1 MEEISNT
8 INKYPNTTCDNLSL
22 TNDSLLTIDPFTTNP
37 STTTLHDNNNN
48 NNKHTITN
56 NNNKGNSYRK
66 ELIIAKV
73 IISELQDKLHKKESQ
88 ITELEMQLNQAL
100 DTIKTLHKD
109 YCSLTDKF
117 SQVNQSVSNY
127 HSKDKDDEVS
137 KHNTNMKALSNEQ
150 EEIYKINISKLNEKI
165 MELQAQLIN
174 MEEQL
179 EKTNESSTTSSELKE
194 IVEQLTKENLS
205 QKTELIN
212 LKKTTQ
218 NDIKK
223 YQLEIEN
230 LKGSVS
236 LLETKNHS
244 ISVELKEK
252 TIELQKQLK
261 LNEQY
266 NVLDQ
271 QFTFSIQEK
280 DKNYNLLNEQYTNLF
295 NEYKLIKN
303 QSDKDKFEL
312 NSKIMTLSQDKTNLL
327 IKVKELKQK
336 LQNQFNDNDSNNKKC
351 NDDSYYLLEQQKI
364 YIEELLLKTHP
375 NASLIKQIIDLN
387 TEVIQLEMQKGKVE
401 MQVKGKRNA
410 KEIIYKINKQ
420 IELFRTQLKKLEIE
434 LTANIGPHFN
444 TSELM
449 SDFSQE

>member
-1 MEEISNT
+1 MEEISKA
-8 INKYPNTTCDNLSL
+8 INKYPSTASDNLSL

-37 STTTLHDNNNN
+37 TSSTINDNKPAITTSNS
-48 NNKHTITN
+48 
-56 NNNKGNSYRK
+56 KGNSYRK
-66 ELIIAKV
+66 ELVIAKV
-73 IISELQDKLHKKESQ
+73 IISELQDKLSKKESQ
-88 ITELEMQLNQAL
+88 ITDLEIQLNQAL

-127 HSKDKDDEVS
+127 HSKEEGKG
-137 KHNTNMKALSNEQ
+137 LSNEQ

-165 MELQAQLIN
+165 MELQAQIIN

-179 EKTNESSTTSSELKE
+179 EKTNESSTTSNELKE
-194 IVEQLTKENLS
+194 LVEQLSKENLS

-212 LKKTTQ
+212 IKKTAQT
-218 NDIKK
+218 DIKK

-327 IKVKELKQK
+327 MKVKDLKQK
-336 LQNQFNDNDSNNKKC
+336 LQTQLNENDNVNNKKY
-351 NDDSYYLLEQQKI
+351 NDDSVYLLEQQKM

-420 IELFRTQLKKLEIE
+420 IELFKTQLKKLEIE
-434 LTANIGPHFN
+434 LTANIEPHFN
-444 TSELM
+444 TTELM

>member
-8 INKYPNTTCDNLSL
+8 INKYPNTTSDNLSL

-37 STTTLHDNNNN
+37 STSTLHDNNNN
-48 NNKHTITN
+48 KQTITN
-56 NNNKGNSYRK
+56 NNNNNKGSSYRK

-73 IISELQDKLHKKESQ
+73 IISELQDKVHKKESQ
-88 ITELEMQLNQAL
+88 INELEIQLNQAL

-127 HSKDKDDEVS
+127 HSKDKDDEVY
-137 KHNTNMKALSNEQ
+137 KHNNNVKALSNEQ

-179 EKTNESSTTSSELKE
+179 EKTNESSATSNELKE
-194 IVEQLTKENLS
+194 IVDQLTKENIS
-205 QKTELIN
+205 QKNELIN

-327 IKVKELKQK
+327 IKVKDLKQK
-336 LQNQFNDNDSNNKKC
+336 LQNQFNDNNSNKKC
-351 NDDSYYLLEQQKI
+351 NDDSYYLLEQQKM

-410 KEIIYKINKQ
+410 KEIIYKINTQ
-420 IELFRTQLKKLEIE
+420 IELFKTQLKKLEIE
-434 LTANIGPHFN
+434 LTANIEPHFN
-444 TSELM
+444 TTELM

>member
-8 INKYPNTTCDNLSL
+8 INKYPNTTSDNLSL

-37 STTTLHDNNNN
+37 STSTLHDNNNN
-48 NNKHTITN
+48 KQTITN
-56 NNNKGNSYRK
+56 NNNNNKGSSYRK

-73 IISELQDKLHKKESQ
+73 IISELQDKVHKKESQ
-88 ITELEMQLNQAL
+88 INELEIQLNQAL

-127 HSKDKDDEVS
+127 HSKDKDDEAY
-137 KHNTNMKALSNEQ
+137 KHNNNVKALSNEQ

-179 EKTNESSTTSSELKE
+179 EKTNESSATSNELKE
-194 IVEQLTKENLS
+194 IVDQLTKENIS
-205 QKTELIN
+205 QKNELIN

-327 IKVKELKQK
+327 IKVKDLKQK
-336 LQNQFNDNDSNNKKC
+336 LQNQFNDNNSNKKC
-351 NDDSYYLLEQQKI
+351 NDDSYYLLEQQKM

-410 KEIIYKINKQ
+410 KEIIYKINTQ
-420 IELFRTQLKKLEIE
+420 IELFKTQLKKLEIE
-434 LTANIGPHFN
+434 LTANIEPHFN
-444 TSELM
+444 TTELM